1 MYKQYH
7 NLCLLYLITA
17 TCTWVLMTSPAVLS
31 SDHSSSKASSVL
43 LIAMSSIVAGQHTA
57 TVPSLSPV
65 SMSSSKVFHSST
77 FAMSSSSFV
86 ALSSSMATPPLPL
99 GSSKLVSSLPVV
111 SKSVARL
118 SRPSRS
124 ESSPVAMSS
133 SWAFEQG
140 TSVLPSVSSWLLL
153 SSAVSLSS
161 LHQSHLSFVVV
172 STTLAID
179 KSTPETPSPSS
190 MLLASSTVVS
200 KQSGTLFSDDL
211 FEIQRT
217 LQSNLHV
224 RPSLL
229 QTTSSSNRPCI
240 SKLPKFSQSEPYK
253 NDHPL

>member
-31 SDHSSSKASSVL
+31 SDHSSTKASSVL
-43 LIAMSSIVAGQHTA
+43 LIAMSSIVAGQNTA
-57 TVPSLSPV
+57 TVPSLSSV

-86 ALSSSMATPPLPL
+86 ALSSSMATPALPL

-240 SKLPKFSQSEPYK
+240 SKLPKFSLSEPYK

>member
-1 MYKQYH
+1 MYKHYH
-7 NLCLLYLITA
+7 NLCLLCLITA
-17 TCTWVLMTSPAVLS
+17 TCTWVLMTSPSMLS
-31 SDHSSSKASSVL
+31 SVHSSSKASSVL
-43 LIAMSSIVAGQHTA
+43 LIAMSSIVAGQNTA
-57 TVPSLSPV
+57 TVPSLSSV

-77 FAMSSSSFV
+77 FARSSSSFV
-86 ALSSSMATPPLPL
+86 ALRSSMATPALPL

-111 SKSVARL
+111 SKSVVRL

-124 ESSPVAMSS
+124 ESLPVATSS

-190 MLLASSTVVS
+190 MLLESSTVMS

-229 QTTSSSNRPCI
+229 
-240 SKLPKFSQSEPYK
+240 
-253 NDHPL
+253 

>member
-1 MYKQYH
+1 
-7 NLCLLYLITA
+7 
-17 TCTWVLMTSPAVLS
+17 MTSPAVLS

-43 LIAMSSIVAGQHTA
+43 LIAMSSIVAGQNTA
-57 TVPSLSPV
+57 TVPSLSSV

-86 ALSSSMATPPLPL
+86 ALSSSMATPALPL

-111 SKSVARL
+111 SKSVVRL
-118 SRPSRS
+118 SRPPRS

-133 SWAFEQG
+133 SRAFEQG

-172 STTLAID
+172 SNTLTID

-190 MLLASSTVVS
+190 MLLATVVS
-200 KQSGTLFSDDL
+200 QQSGTLFSDDL

>member
-43 LIAMSSIVAGQHTA
+43 LIAMSSIVAGQNTA
-57 TVPSLSPV
+57 TVPSLSSV

-77 FAMSSSSFV
+77 FARRSSSFV
-86 ALSSSMATPPLPL
+86 ALRSSMATPALPL

-111 SKSVARL
+111 SKSVVRL

>member
-1 MYKQYH
+1 MYKHYH
-7 NLCLLYLITA
+7 SLCLLCLITA

-43 LIAMSSIVAGQHTA
+43 LIAMSSIVAGQNTA
-57 TVPSLSPV
+57 TVPSLSSV

-86 ALSSSMATPPLPL
+86 ALSSSMATPALPL

-111 SKSVARL
+111 SKSVVRL

-124 ESSPVAMSS
+124 ESLPVATSS

-190 MLLASSTVVS
+190 MLLASSTVMS

-229 QTTSSSNRPCI
+229 
-240 SKLPKFSQSEPYK
+240 
-253 NDHPL
+253 